1 VHASTHNPTITD
13 PDRRFFHLFEAAPIG
28 MAICNFDGR
37 ILEAN
42 SSLASLLGYDRTELP
57 GIDLISFQCG
67 DSQGEESPE
76 SQSRPPG
83 SPTTDSS
90 LLAQLMRGE
99 RAFFT
104 VEKPCRCSD
113 GSEFWA
119 LLKVSLARNS
129 HGTPLFLVAL
139 LEDATAHRQ
148 MQDRLRQAER
158 IEVIARS
165 AGGIAHDF
173 NNLLTGILSY
183 SDLMLSELDPES
195 RVRHY
200 ADEVRRAAEQGAALT
215 QQLLATA
222 RKQPVVPRPVSINE
236 IVASTED
243 LLRHLIGEPI
253 TLITALDPST
263 GLVFFD
269 PSQLRQILLNLV
281 LNARDASPS
290 GGTIRVST
298 RPGELRADPVNCLPA
313 ISLIVEDD
321 GCGMDAETQVRI
333 FEPFFTTKRAGE
345 GTGMGLATV
354 QHIVLEAGGRIE
366 VDSVPD
372 RGTRIE
378 VFLPA
383 LAPNRNV
390 PSLAPH
396 TLDTHALDS
405 HLFDVSNRK
414 GDTPC

>member
-1 VHASTHNPTITD
+1 MHASTHNPTITD

-28 MAICNFDGR
+28 MAICNLDGR

-173 NNLLTGILSY
+173 NNLLTGIL
-183 SDLMLSELDPES
+183 
-195 RVRHY
+195 
-200 ADEVRRAAEQGAALT
+200 
-215 QQLLATA
+215 
-222 RKQPVVPRPVSINE
+222 
-236 IVASTED
+236 
-243 LLRHLIGEPI
+243 
-253 TLITALDPST
+253 
-263 GLVFFD
+263 
-269 PSQLRQILLNLV
+269 
-281 LNARDASPS
+281 
-290 GGTIRVST
+290 
-298 RPGELRADPVNCLPA
+298 
-313 ISLIVEDD
+313 
-321 GCGMDAETQVRI
+321 
-333 FEPFFTTKRAGE
+333 
-345 GTGMGLATV
+345 
-354 QHIVLEAGGRIE
+354 
-366 VDSVPD
+366 
-372 RGTRIE
+372 
-378 VFLPA
+378 
-383 LAPNRNV
+383 
-390 PSLAPH
+390 
-396 TLDTHALDS
+396 
-405 HLFDVSNRK
+405 
-414 GDTPC
+414 